1 MKKNCL
7 LCFLLFFSCYSAF
20 AGESLDSLL
29 NVLDKTIKEA
39 DTYVQIKENKL
50 HELKKE
56 ARKTPPVSVERYHLN
71 NDIYLEYKAYS
82 SDSALHYLN
91 ENMLLARQLN
101 DKERELKIQL
111 ELSYLLSSIGM
122 YMEAADILNS
132 IDRQTLP
139 SSLLGYYYTCY
150 EHVYFEAGA
159 AQPRYKMFASRYA
172 KLSHAYRDSMQVTLD
187 PSSATYLWLRET
199 QLREAG
205 KYDEALEFSD
215 RRLAEASFGTPQ
227 YALVAYQRFRLFESM
242 GKKDE
247 HLYYLVLSAISDV
260 RSAIK
265 EQSSL
270 MVLAQE
276 LNRKGDLK
284 RAYDYIN
291 FSWEISQFYK
301 TRLRSWMNI
310 TPLSMINGNY
320 QDIIKQQNRE
330 LLIYITC
337 VALLALLLVI
347 ALIYI
352 YRQMKALSIANRA
365 YVLETGKIALSGDA
379 KKLMNDDSVKKAL
392 QEVNERLFSLNE
404 ELEEV
409 NRHLRSTN
417 LELSESNLIK
427 EAYIARFFK
436 LCSVYVDRLQ
446 AYRKLVNKKLQRG
459 QVAELLKMTHLSNDI
474 VTVEVQ
480 ELYANFDSA
489 FLHLFPNFVESLN
502 ALLLPDEQIVLK
514 PDELLN
520 TELRIFALI
529 RLGIKDSS
537 QIAELLHY
545 SVNTIYNYRSRVK
558 TKARVSR
565 DDFEDLVAKI
575 R

>member
-7 LCFLLFFSCYSAF
+7 LCFLLFFSCHSAL

-56 ARKTPPVSVERYHLN
+56 ARKTSPFSVERYNLN

-139 SSLLGYYYTCY
+139 SSLLGHYYTCY

-159 AQPRYKMFASRYA
+159 AQPRYKMFASRYV
-172 KLSHAYRDSMQVTLD
+172 KLSHAYRDSMQITLD

-215 RRLAEASFGTPQ
+215 RRLAESSFGTPQ

-276 LNRKGDLK
+276 LNSKGDLK

-330 LLIYITC
+330 LLIYIVC

-352 YRQMKALSIANRA
+352 YRQMKALSIA
-365 YVLETGKIALSGDA
+365 
-379 KKLMNDDSVKKAL
+379 KKGL

>member
-71 NDIYLEYKAYS
+71 NDIYLEYKVYS

-215 RRLAEASFGTPQ
+215 RRLAESSFGTPQ

-352 YRQMKALSIANRA
+352 YRQMKALSIA
-365 YVLETGKIALSGDA
+365 
-379 KKLMNDDSVKKAL
+379 KKGL

-459 QVAELLKMTHLSNDI
+459 QVAELLKMTHFSNDI

-502 ALLLPDEQIVLK
+502 ALLLPEEQIVLK

>member
-50 HELKKE
+50 HELKKK
-56 ARKTPPVSVERYHLN
+56 ARKTPPFSVERYHLN

-122 YMEAADILNS
+122 YMEAADILNL

-276 LNRKGDLK
+276 LNSKGDLK

-352 YRQMKALSIANRA
+352 YRQMKALSIA
-365 YVLETGKIALSGDA
+365 
-379 KKLMNDDSVKKAL
+379 KKGL

-409 NRHLRSTN
+409 NCHLRSTN

-502 ALLLPDEQIVLK
+502 ALLLPEEQIVLK

>member
-50 HELKKE
+50 HELKKK
-56 ARKTPPVSVERYHLN
+56 ARKTPPFSVERYHLN

-215 RRLAEASFGTPQ
+215 RRLAESSFGTPQ

-352 YRQMKALSIANRA
+352 YRQMNALSIA
-365 YVLETGKIALSGDA
+365 
-379 KKLMNDDSVKKAL
+379 KKGL

-502 ALLLPDEQIVLK
+502 ALLLPEEQIVLK

>member
-7 LCFLLFFSCYSAF
+7 LCFLLFISCHSAF

-50 HELKKE
+50 HELKKK
-56 ARKTPPVSVERYHLN
+56 ARKTSPFSVERYNLN

-276 LNRKGDLK
+276 LNSKGDLK

-352 YRQMKALSIANRA
+352 YRQMKALSIA
-365 YVLETGKIALSGDA
+365 
-379 KKLMNDDSVKKAL
+379 KKGL

-409 NRHLRSTN
+409 NCHLRSTN

-502 ALLLPDEQIVLK
+502 ALLLPEEQIVLK

>member
-7 LCFLLFFSCYSAF
+7 LCFLLFFSCHSAL

-139 SSLLGYYYTCY
+139 SSLLGHYYTCY

-159 AQPRYKMFASRYA
+159 AQPRYKMFASRYV
-172 KLSHAYRDSMQVTLD
+172 KLSHAYRDSMQITLD

-215 RRLAEASFGTPQ
+215 RRLAESSFGTPQ

-276 LNRKGDLK
+276 LNSKGDLK

-330 LLIYITC
+330 LLIYIVC

-352 YRQMKALSIANRA
+352 YRQMKALSIA
-365 YVLETGKIALSGDA
+365 
-379 KKLMNDDSVKKAL
+379 KKGL

-502 ALLLPDEQIVLK
+502 ALLLPEEQIVLK

>member
-71 NDIYLEYKAYS
+71 NDIYLEYKVYS

-101 DKERELKIQL
+101 DKERELNIQL

-215 RRLAEASFGTPQ
+215 RRLAESSFGTPQ

-330 LLIYITC
+330 LLIYIAC

-352 YRQMKALSIANRA
+352 YRQMKALSIA
-365 YVLETGKIALSGDA
+365 
-379 KKLMNDDSVKKAL
+379 KKGL

-502 ALLLPDEQIVLK
+502 ALLLPEEQIVLK

>member
-139 SSLLGYYYTCY
+139 SSLLGHYYTCY

-215 RRLAEASFGTPQ
+215 RRLAESSFGTPQ

-276 LNRKGDLK
+276 LNSKGDLK

-352 YRQMKALSIANRA
+352 YRQMKALSIA
-365 YVLETGKIALSGDA
+365 
-379 KKLMNDDSVKKAL
+379 KKGL

-459 QVAELLKMTHLSNDI
+459 QVAELLKMTHFSNDI

>member
-7 LCFLLFFSCYSAF
+7 LCFLLFFSCHSAL

-56 ARKTPPVSVERYHLN
+56 ARKTPPFSVERYHLN

-139 SSLLGYYYTCY
+139 SSLLGHYYTCY
-150 EHVYFEAGA
+150 EHVYSEAGA

-215 RRLAEASFGTPQ
+215 RRLAESSFGTPQ

-276 LNRKGDLK
+276 LNSKGDLK

-352 YRQMKALSIANRA
+352 YRQMKALSIA
-365 YVLETGKIALSGDA
+365 
-379 KKLMNDDSVKKAL
+379 KKGL

-480 ELYANFDSA
+480 ELYANCDSA

-502 ALLLPDEQIVLK
+502 ALLLPEEQIVLK

>member
-352 YRQMKALSIANRA
+352 YRQMKALSIA
-365 YVLETGKIALSGDA
+365 
-379 KKLMNDDSVKKAL
+379 KKGL

-446 AYRKLVNKKLQRG
+446 AYRKLVNKKLQYG
-459 QVAELLKMTHLSNDI
+459 QVAELLKMTHFSNDI

-502 ALLLPDEQIVLK
+502 ALLLPEEQIVLK

>member
-7 LCFLLFFSCYSAF
+7 LCFLLFFSCHSAL

-56 ARKTPPVSVERYHLN
+56 ARKTPPFSVERYHLN

-139 SSLLGYYYTCY
+139 SSLLGHYYTCY

-187 PSSATYLWLRET
+187 PSSATYLWLREM

-215 RRLAEASFGTPQ
+215 RRLAESSFGTPQ

-276 LNRKGDLK
+276 LNSKGDLK

-352 YRQMKALSIANRA
+352 YRQMKALSIA
-365 YVLETGKIALSGDA
+365 
-379 KKLMNDDSVKKAL
+379 KKGL

>member
-7 LCFLLFFSCYSAF
+7 FYLLLFFSCSSVLAD
-20 AGESLDSLL
+20 ERLDSLL

-56 ARKTPPVSVERYHLN
+56 AQKTAPFSIERYHLN

-91 ENMLLARQLN
+91 ENIVLARQLN

-139 SSLLGYYYTCY
+139 LSLLGDYYTCY
-150 EHVYFEAGA
+150 EHVYSEAGA
-159 AQPRYKMFASRYA
+159 AQPRYKMFASRYV
-172 KLSHAYRDSMQVTLD
+172 KLSHAYRDSMQVTLN
-187 PSSATYLWLRET
+187 PSSATYLWLREA

-227 YALVAYQRFRLFESM
+227 YALIAYQRFRLFESM

-276 LNRKGDLK
+276 LNSKGDLK

-337 VALLALLLVI
+337 VALLALLLVV

-352 YRQMKALSIANRA
+352 YRQMKALSIA
-365 YVLETGKIALSGDA
+365 
-379 KKLMNDDSVKKAL
+379 KKGL
-392 QEVNERLFSLNE
+392 QEVNERLFSLN
-404 ELEEV
+404 
-409 NRHLRSTN
+409 
-417 LELSESNLIK
+417 
-427 EAYIARFFK
+427 
-436 LCSVYVDRLQ
+436 
-446 AYRKLVNKKLQRG
+446 
-459 QVAELLKMTHLSNDI
+459 
-474 VTVEVQ
+474 
-480 ELYANFDSA
+480 
-489 FLHLFPNFVESLN
+489 
-502 ALLLPDEQIVLK
+502 
-514 PDELLN
+514 
-520 TELRIFALI
+520 
-529 RLGIKDSS
+529 
-537 QIAELLHY
+537 
-545 SVNTIYNYRSRVK
+545 
-558 TKARVSR
+558 
-565 DDFEDLVAKI
+565 
-575 R
+575 

>member
-7 LCFLLFFSCYSAF
+7 LCFLLFFSCSSAF

-39 DTYVQIKENKL
+39 DTYVQIKENKI
-50 HELKKE
+50 HELKRE
-56 ARKTPPVSVERYHLN
+56 ARKTAPLSIERYHLN

-91 ENMLLARQLN
+91 ENLLLARQLN

-139 SSLLGYYYTCY
+139 TSLLGHYYTCY
-150 EHVYFEAGA
+150 EHVYSEAGA
-159 AQPRYKMFASRYA
+159 AQPRYKMFASRYV
-172 KLSHAYRDSMQVTLD
+172 KLSHVYRDSMEVTLD
-187 PSSATYLWLRET
+187 SSSATYLWLRET

-205 KYDEALEFSD
+205 KYDEAMEFSD

-276 LNRKGDLK
+276 LHSKGDLK

-337 VALLALLLVI
+337 VALLALLLVV

-352 YRQMKALSIANRA
+352 YRQMKALSIA
-365 YVLETGKIALSGDA
+365 
-379 KKLMNDDSVKKAL
+379 KKGL

-502 ALLLPDEQIVLK
+502 ELLLPEEQIVLK

>member
-284 RAYDYIN
+284 RAYYYIN

-330 LLIYITC
+330 LLIYIAC

-352 YRQMKALSIANRA
+352 YRQMKALSIA
-365 YVLETGKIALSGDA
+365 
-379 KKLMNDDSVKKAL
+379 KKGL

>member
-215 RRLAEASFGTPQ
+215 RRLAESSFGTPQ

-347 ALIYI
+347 VLIYI
-352 YRQMKALSIANRA
+352 YRQMKALSIA
-365 YVLETGKIALSGDA
+365 
-379 KKLMNDDSVKKAL
+379 KKGL

>member
-7 LCFLLFFSCYSAF
+7 LCFLLFFSCHSAL

-56 ARKTPPVSVERYHLN
+56 ARKTPPFSVERYNLN

-139 SSLLGYYYTCY
+139 SSLLGHYYTCY

-159 AQPRYKMFASRYA
+159 AQPRYKMFASRYV
-172 KLSHAYRDSMQVTLD
+172 KLSHAYRDSMQITLD

-215 RRLAEASFGTPQ
+215 RRLAESSFGTPQ
-227 YALVAYQRFRLFESM
+227 HALVAYQRFRLFESM

-276 LNRKGDLK
+276 LNSKGDLK

-330 LLIYITC
+330 LLIYIVC

-352 YRQMKALSIANRA
+352 YRQMKALSIA
-365 YVLETGKIALSGDA
+365 
-379 KKLMNDDSVKKAL
+379 KKGL

>member
-7 LCFLLFFSCYSAF
+7 LCFLLFFSCHSAL

-56 ARKTPPVSVERYHLN
+56 ARKTPPFSVERYNLN

-139 SSLLGYYYTCY
+139 SSLLGHYYTCY

-159 AQPRYKMFASRYA
+159 AQPRYKMFASRYV
-172 KLSHAYRDSMQVTLD
+172 KLSHAYRDSMQITLD

-215 RRLAEASFGTPQ
+215 RRLAESSFGTPQ

-276 LNRKGDLK
+276 LNSKGDLK

-330 LLIYITC
+330 LLIYIVC

-352 YRQMKALSIANRA
+352 YRQMNALSIA
-365 YVLETGKIALSGDA
+365 
-379 KKLMNDDSVKKAL
+379 KKGL
-392 QEVNERLFSLNE
+392 QQVNERLFSLNE

>member
-139 SSLLGYYYTCY
+139 SSLLGHYYTCY

-330 LLIYITC
+330 LLIYIVC

-352 YRQMKALSIANRA
+352 YRQMKALSIA
-365 YVLETGKIALSGDA
+365 
-379 KKLMNDDSVKKAL
+379 KKGL

>member
-139 SSLLGYYYTCY
+139 SSLLGHYYTCY

-276 LNRKGDLK
+276 LNSKGDLK

-330 LLIYITC
+330 LLIYIVC

-352 YRQMKALSIANRA
+352 YRQMKALSIA
-365 YVLETGKIALSGDA
+365 
-379 KKLMNDDSVKKAL
+379 KKGL

>member
-39 DTYVQIKENKL
+39 DIYVQIKENKL

-71 NDIYLEYKAYS
+71 NDIYLEYKVYS

-101 DKERELKIQL
+101 DKERELNIQL

-352 YRQMKALSIANRA
+352 YRQMKALSIA
-365 YVLETGKIALSGDA
+365 
-379 KKLMNDDSVKKAL
+379 KKGL

-502 ALLLPDEQIVLK
+502 ALLLPEEQIVLK

>member
-7 LCFLLFFSCYSAF
+7 LCFLLFFSCHSAL

-56 ARKTPPVSVERYHLN
+56 ARKTPPFSVERYNLN

-139 SSLLGYYYTCY
+139 SSLLGHYYTCY

-159 AQPRYKMFASRYA
+159 AQPRYKMFASRYV
-172 KLSHAYRDSMQVTLD
+172 KLSHAYRDSMQITLD

-215 RRLAEASFGTPQ
+215 RRLAESSFGTPQ

-276 LNRKGDLK
+276 LNSKGDLK

-330 LLIYITC
+330 LLIYIVC

-352 YRQMKALSIANRA
+352 YRQMKALSIA
-365 YVLETGKIALSGDA
+365 
-379 KKLMNDDSVKKAL
+379 KKGL

-417 LELSESNLIK
+417 LELSESNHIK

>member
-7 LCFLLFFSCYSAF
+7 LCFLLFFSCHSAF

-56 ARKTPPVSVERYHLN
+56 ARKTPPFSVERYHLN

-122 YMEAADILNS
+122 YMEAADILNL

-276 LNRKGDLK
+276 LNSKGDLK

-352 YRQMKALSIANRA
+352 YRQMKALSIA
-365 YVLETGKIALSGDA
+365 
-379 KKLMNDDSVKKAL
+379 KKGL

-502 ALLLPDEQIVLK
+502 ALLLPEEQIVLK

>member
-7 LCFLLFFSCYSAF
+7 LCFLLFFSCSSAF

-39 DTYVQIKENKL
+39 DTYVQIKENKI
-50 HELKKE
+50 HELKRE
-56 ARKTPPVSVERYHLN
+56 ARKTAPLSIERYHLN

-91 ENMLLARQLN
+91 ENLLLARQLN

-139 SSLLGYYYTCY
+139 TSLLGHYYTCY
-150 EHVYFEAGA
+150 EHVYSEAGA
-159 AQPRYKMFASRYA
+159 AQPRYKMFASRYV
-172 KLSHAYRDSMQVTLD
+172 KLSHVYRDSMEVTLD
-187 PSSATYLWLRET
+187 SSSVTYLWLRET

-205 KYDEALEFSD
+205 KYDEAMEFSD

-276 LNRKGDLK
+276 LHSKGDLK

-337 VALLALLLVI
+337 VALLALLLVV

-352 YRQMKALSIANRA
+352 YRQMKALSIA
-365 YVLETGKIALSGDA
+365 
-379 KKLMNDDSVKKAL
+379 KKGL

-502 ALLLPDEQIVLK
+502 ELLLPEEQIVLK

>member
-7 LCFLLFFSCYSAF
+7 LCFLLFFSCQSAL

-56 ARKTPPVSVERYHLN
+56 ARKTPPFSVERYNLN

-139 SSLLGYYYTCY
+139 SSLLGHYYTCY

-159 AQPRYKMFASRYA
+159 AQPRYKMFASRYV
-172 KLSHAYRDSMQVTLD
+172 KLSHAYRDSMQITLD

-215 RRLAEASFGTPQ
+215 RRLAESSFGTPQ

-276 LNRKGDLK
+276 LNSKGDLK

-330 LLIYITC
+330 LLIYIVC

-352 YRQMKALSIANRA
+352 YRQMKALSIA
-365 YVLETGKIALSGDA
+365 
-379 KKLMNDDSVKKAL
+379 KKGL

>member
-132 IDRQTLP
+132 IDRQTIP

-330 LLIYITC
+330 LLIYIAC

-352 YRQMKALSIANRA
+352 YRQMKALSIA
-365 YVLETGKIALSGDA
+365 
-379 KKLMNDDSVKKAL
+379 KKGL

>member
-39 DTYVQIKENKL
+39 DIYVQIKENKL

-101 DKERELKIQL
+101 DKERELNIQL

-215 RRLAEASFGTPQ
+215 RRLAESSFGTPQ

-330 LLIYITC
+330 LLIYIAC

-352 YRQMKALSIANRA
+352 YRQMKALSIA
-365 YVLETGKIALSGDA
+365 
-379 KKLMNDDSVKKAL
+379 KKGL

-502 ALLLPDEQIVLK
+502 ALLLPEEQIVLK

-558 TKARVSR
+558 TKSVN
-565 DDFEDLVAKI
+565 KI
-575 R
+575 CAQSTF

>member
-7 LCFLLFFSCYSAF
+7 LCFLLFFSCHSAF

-50 HELKKE
+50 HELKKK
-56 ARKTPPVSVERYHLN
+56 ARKTSPFSVERYNLN

-122 YMEAADILNS
+122 YMEAADILNL

-276 LNRKGDLK
+276 LNSKGDLK

-352 YRQMKALSIANRA
+352 YRQMKALSIA
-365 YVLETGKIALSGDA
+365 
-379 KKLMNDDSVKKAL
+379 KKGL

-409 NRHLRSTN
+409 NCHLRSTN

-502 ALLLPDEQIVLK
+502 ALLLPEEQIVLK

-558 TKARVSR
+558 TKARVTR

>member
-330 LLIYITC
+330 LLIYIAC
-337 VALLALLLVI
+337 VALLALVLVI

-352 YRQMKALSIANRA
+352 YRQMKALSIA
-365 YVLETGKIALSGDA
+365 
-379 KKLMNDDSVKKAL
+379 KKGL

>member
-139 SSLLGYYYTCY
+139 SSLLGHYYTCY

-330 LLIYITC
+330 LLIYIAC

-352 YRQMKALSIANRA
+352 YRQMKALSIA
-365 YVLETGKIALSGDA
+365 
-379 KKLMNDDSVKKAL
+379 KKGL

>member
-71 NDIYLEYKAYS
+71 NDIYLEYKVYS

-122 YMEAADILNS
+122 YMEAADILNL

-276 LNRKGDLK
+276 LNSKGDLK

-352 YRQMKALSIANRA
+352 YRQMKALSIA
-365 YVLETGKIALSGDA
+365 
-379 KKLMNDDSVKKAL
+379 KKGL

-502 ALLLPDEQIVLK
+502 ALLLPEEQIVLK

>member
-7 LCFLLFFSCYSAF
+7 LCFLLFFSCHSAL

-56 ARKTPPVSVERYHLN
+56 ARKTPPFSVERYNLN

-139 SSLLGYYYTCY
+139 SSLLGHYYTCY

-159 AQPRYKMFASRYA
+159 AQPRYKMFASRYV
-172 KLSHAYRDSMQVTLD
+172 KLSHAYRDSMQITLD

-276 LNRKGDLK
+276 LNSKGDLK

-330 LLIYITC
+330 LLVYIVC

-352 YRQMKALSIANRA
+352 YRQMKALSIA
-365 YVLETGKIALSGDA
+365 
-379 KKLMNDDSVKKAL
+379 KKGL

-404 ELEEV
+404 ELEEE

>member
-1 MKKNCL
+1 MKKNYL
-7 LCFLLFFSCYSAF
+7 LCFLLIFVSDSILASK
-20 AGESLDSLL
+20 GLDSLL
-29 NVLDKTIKEA
+29 NVLDKTIEKSE
-39 DTYVQIKENKL
+39 TYVQIKENRL
-50 HELKKE
+50 RGLKEE
-56 ARKTPPVSVERYHLN
+56 AGRAHPLSIERYNLN
-71 NDIYLEYKAYS
+71 IRIYWEYKAYR

-91 ENMLLARQLN
+91 ENIVLVRQTK
-101 DKERELKIQL
+101 DKEREIETQLK
-111 ELSYLLSSIGM
+111 LSNLLSSTGM
-122 YMEAADILNS
+122 YMEAADILKYIN
-132 IDRQTLP
+132 RGTLP
-139 SSLLGYYYTCY
+139 SRFLGNYYACY
-150 EHVYFEAGA
+150 EHVYAEAA
-159 AQPRYKMFASRYA
+159 ASAMPRYQPMSSRYFA
-172 KLSHAYRDSMQVTLD
+172 LGRTYRDSMLITLD
-187 PSSATYLWLRET
+187 PSSDTYLWIREN
-199 QLREAG
+199 QLKEQK
-205 KYDEALEFSD
+205 KYDEALDFND
-215 RRLAEASFGTPQ
+215 RRMSEASFGTPQ
-227 YALVAYQRFRLFESM
+227 YALVAYQRFRLLQSM
-242 GKKDE
+242 GKGDE
-247 HLYYLVLSAISDV
+247 HLNYLVLSAISDV

-270 MVLAQE
+270 MVLAE
-276 LNRKGDLK
+276 LLHSKGDLK
-284 RAYDYIN
+284 RAYAYIN

-301 TRLRSWMNI
+301 TRMRSWMNI
-310 TPLSMINGNY
+310 TPLSMINGSY
-320 QDIIKQQNRE
+320 QDIIKQQNRK
-330 LLIYITC
+330 LTIYIIS

-352 YRQMKALSIANRA
+352 YRQMKALS
-365 YVLETGKIALSGDA
+365 VA
-379 KKLMNDDSVKKAL
+379 KKGL
-392 QEVNERLFSLNE
+392 QEMNE
-404 ELEEV
+404 ELELV
-409 NRHLRSTN
+409 NHHLRTTN

-502 ALLLPDEQIVLK
+502 QLLLPEERIVLK
-514 PDELLN
+514 SDELLS

-558 TKARVSR
+558 NKAQGSR

>member
-260 RSAIK
+260 HSAIK

-330 LLIYITC
+330 LLIYIAC

-352 YRQMKALSIANRA
+352 YRQMKALSIA
-365 YVLETGKIALSGDA
+365 
-379 KKLMNDDSVKKAL
+379 KKGL

>member
-7 LCFLLFFSCYSAF
+7 LCFLLFFSCHSAL

-159 AQPRYKMFASRYA
+159 AQPRYKMFASRYV
-172 KLSHAYRDSMQVTLD
+172 KLSHAYRDSMQITLD

-215 RRLAEASFGTPQ
+215 RRLAESSFGTPQ

-276 LNRKGDLK
+276 LNSKGDLK

-330 LLIYITC
+330 LLIYIAC

-352 YRQMKALSIANRA
+352 YRQMKALSIA
-365 YVLETGKIALSGDA
+365 
-379 KKLMNDDSVKKAL
+379 KKGL

>member
-39 DTYVQIKENKL
+39 DIYVQIKENKL

-101 DKERELKIQL
+101 DKERELNIQL

-352 YRQMKALSIANRA
+352 YRQMKALSIA
-365 YVLETGKIALSGDA
+365 
-379 KKLMNDDSVKKAL
+379 KKGL

-459 QVAELLKMTHLSNDI
+459 QVTELLKMTHLSNDI

-502 ALLLPDEQIVLK
+502 ALLLPEEQIGLK

>member
-7 LCFLLFFSCYSAF
+7 LCFLLFFSCHSAF

-50 HELKKE
+50 HELKKK
-56 ARKTPPVSVERYHLN
+56 ARKTSPFSVERYNLN

-122 YMEAADILNS
+122 YMEAADILNL

-276 LNRKGDLK
+276 LNSKGDLK

-310 TPLSMINGNY
+310 TPFSMINGNY

-352 YRQMKALSIANRA
+352 YRQMKALSIA
-365 YVLETGKIALSGDA
+365 
-379 KKLMNDDSVKKAL
+379 KKGL

-409 NRHLRSTN
+409 NCHLRSTN

-502 ALLLPDEQIVLK
+502 ALLLPEEQIVLK

>member
-7 LCFLLFFSCYSAF
+7 LCFLLFFSCSSAF

-330 LLIYITC
+330 LLIYIAC

-352 YRQMKALSIANRA
+352 YRQMKALSIA
-365 YVLETGKIALSGDA
+365 
-379 KKLMNDDSVKKAL
+379 KKGL